1 MTRKIQIREI
11 WIKFKDEDDYEKH
24 TEEVRGIAEKYN
36 GDYKL
41 VAYMESQ
48 KSIRRCNLCTGKEA
62 IPELVA
68 KLGEDFVKVVETER
82 EEVCEEIYRKT
93 GCEIPQP
100 SLDERAV
107 CALEGIENNLERS
120 ADSLEALSDCTV
132 ESMGSVFFNVCGYM
146 GMN

>member
-82 EEVCEEIYRKT
+82 GEIYRKT

-100 SLDERAV
+100 SLNERTV
-107 CALEGIENNLERS
+107 FALEGIENNLERI
-120 ADSLEALSDCTV
+120 ANSLEALSDCTV